1 MKKLHQTVATIIG
14 REVESW
20 RNAAGLSITEAVQ
33 LAGYRGCASDGRW
46 ADTESGDAFPVESRL
61 VRMVGAAEASDIIDT
76 AATESGVSP
85 EAVRLMM
92 AIR

>member
-1 MKKLHQTVATIIG
+1 MKKLHQQVATIIG

-61 VRMVGAAEASDIIDT
+61 IRMVGKVEADDIIEAAASDV
-76 AATESGVSP
+76 GVSA

-92 AIR
+92 AVR